1 MDDMG
6 KRALSVPEAALSHPE
21 WREPQVRESIGAISR
36 AAVSRIAE
44 TGDLSDLADRY
55 LDYDIYKT
63 QVDSFDAADPGAPP
77 MSGTFVTV
85 FLCRKEMQFNCGQR
99 ESAKA
104 KNSRP

>member
-36 AAVSRIAE
+36 AA
-44 TGDLSDLADRY
+44 
-55 LDYDIYKT
+55 
-63 QVDSFDAADPGAPP
+63 ADPGAPP

-99 ESAKA
+99 ESANA
-104 KNSRP
+104 RNSRP

>member
-21 WREPQVRESIGAISR
+21 WREPQPRESIGAISR
-36 AAVSRIAE
+36 TAVNRIVE
-44 TGDLSDLADRY
+44 TG
-55 LDYDIYKT
+55 
-63 QVDSFDAADPGAPP
+63 DPGAPP

-85 FLCRKEMQFNCGQR
+85 FLCRKEMKFNCGQR

-104 KNSRP
+104 RNSRP